1 VAQLKQQV
9 VKVTQVQ
16 TLYLT
21 QLRPTVE
28 KVAQVVIPLCHQEVV
43 VVADQQKAQIQ
54 MEQATKEIRAVRLVM
69 ALEAALVKAHSLIT

>member
-1 VAQLKQQV
+1 
-9 VKVTQVQ
+9 
-16 TLYLT
+16 
-21 QLRPTVE
+21 
-28 KVAQVVIPLCHQEVV
+28 VAQVVIPLCHQAVV